1 MILII
6 CSLKNTHYPKSSIPD
21 SQNAALLYSFISF
34 TTRAGTPAAIV
45 LAGTSF
51 VTRSITNR
59 DAWQNSYV
67 RAKPNPLADMNRCWQ
82 QLPSFGWILLM
93 VQSRDHSV
101 VANQSPVANI
111 DSALVLDGV
120 ASINEHVLANMD
132 IFPQSV

>member
-1 MILII
+1 
-6 CSLKNTHYPKSSIPD
+6 
-21 SQNAALLYSFISF
+21 
-34 TTRAGTPAAIV
+34 
-45 LAGTSF
+45 
-51 VTRSITNR
+51 
-59 DAWQNSYV
+59 
-67 RAKPNPLADMNRCWQ
+67 
-82 QLPSFGWILLM
+82 M